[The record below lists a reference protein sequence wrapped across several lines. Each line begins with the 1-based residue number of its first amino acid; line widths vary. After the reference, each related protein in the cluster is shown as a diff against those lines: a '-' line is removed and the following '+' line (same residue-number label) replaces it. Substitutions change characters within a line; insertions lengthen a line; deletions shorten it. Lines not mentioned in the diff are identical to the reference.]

1 MTLVYLEIIA
11 CNLYNTTR
19 YTSLRLELFHDSFE
33 NLTRKDQLHHPPCH
47 QPAQRRTATHPSI
60 RLKLA
65 SMRTTYLT
73 ALSLTICAAFTIAV
87 PPPAG
92 LESRNNCVEDGQ
104 CSLGGPSDRGQS
116 CSDLNCCSGQKTGAG
131 NGVSTPQPSGVFP
144 LTNSL
149 WSRIVVASQARP
161 SLTWASIARGQLPF
175 ELTMFGALCR
185 SRKQAS
191 VQRRPRF
198 FLGF

>member
-1 MTLVYLEIIA
+1 
-11 CNLYNTTR
+11 
-19 YTSLRLELFHDSFE
+19 
-33 NLTRKDQLHHPPCH
+33 
-47 QPAQRRTATHPSI
+47 
-60 RLKLA
+60 
-65 SMRTTYLT
+65 MRTTYLT

-131 NGVSTPQPSGVFP
+131 NGVSTPQPIFPSLRNPTSGVFP

-161 SLTWASIARGQLPF
+161 SLTWASIARGQLRF

-191 VQRRPRF
+191 VQRRPRLS
-198 FLGF
+198 LGF